1 MLILDENVSEN
12 EIWRLREARLT
23 VRVIGQDIAVKSV
36 TDENIIPVLLKLKK
50 PTFFTRDRD
59 FWKPQLRHDRY
70 AIVFMDIPE
79 HEGEIAKY
87 IALFL
92 RHRSFNTAT
101 KRLGRIFH
109 IQSSQIQCRDR
120 SGLTIHKWER

>member
-12 EIWRLREARLT
+12 EIWRLREAGLA

-36 TDENIIPVLLKLKK
+36 SDANIIPILLKLKK

-59 FWKPQLRHDRY
+59 FWKPQLRHERY

-79 HEGEIAKY
+79 HEGEIAKC
-87 IALFL
+87 IIQFL
-92 RHRSFNTAT
+92 RHPAFNTAT
-101 KRLGRIFH
+101 KRLGRLFH
-109 IQSSQIQCRDR
+109 IQALQIQCRDR
-120 SGLTIHKWER
+120 TGIVIHNWR